1 MHPTL
6 HTLARV
12 LTLMLLPGLLIT
24 ICKVPIYPPGGNGG
38 VTPAPASA
46 EGSAAPADH
55 SGTDHS
61 GMDHSTM
68 GGEAPFDAA
77 FIDDMT
83 AHHAGAVAMA
93 QALLE
98 KTERPELLEMAE
110 TVIRTQSAEIE
121 QMADWRAAWY
131 PDEPASAG
139 IDMEMGAMEV
149 ADDASIPYDRRFL
162 EAMIDHH
169 NGAIAMAEHALEGS
183 EHPELAE
190 LAAAIIA
197 AQQAEV
203 AQMEQWLQQWYPE

>member
-6 HTLARV
+6 HNLARV
-12 LTLMLLPGLLIT
+12 LTMMLLPGLLVT
-24 ICKVPIYPPGGNGG
+24 VCKVPIYPPGNGG
-38 VTPAPASA
+38 VTPPPAST
-46 EGSAAPADH
+46 ESAAAH
-55 SGTDHS
+55 TDHS
-61 GMDHSTM
+61 SMDHSTM
-68 GGEAPFDAA
+68 GGAAPFDAA

-110 TVIRTQSAEIE
+110 NVIRTQSAEIE
-121 QMADWRAAWY
+121 QMADWRATWY

-149 ADDASIPYDRRFL
+149 ADDTSIPYDRRFL

-169 NGAIAMAEHALEGS
+169 AGAIAMAEHALEGS

-190 LAAAIIA
+190 LAATIIA